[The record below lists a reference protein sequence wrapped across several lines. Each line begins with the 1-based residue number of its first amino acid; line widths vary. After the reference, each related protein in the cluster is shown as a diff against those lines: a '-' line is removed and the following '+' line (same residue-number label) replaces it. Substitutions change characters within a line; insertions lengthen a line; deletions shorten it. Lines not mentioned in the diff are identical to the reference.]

1 MTTWRKQKMRKLPVV
16 VSLALCFSLVSPSL
30 YAYADTTTADI
41 ITQEAV
47 NNDTDSTN
55 NEDSSHTDNEST
67 NPQTTTDPKSA
78 NETTSKTPSNP
89 NTKNNTLKNNLK
101 ATSENVNTYAD
112 IFSDANLAKVI
123 AKNINGNEDINAE
136 VTDAELQSV
145 TNLVANNQG
154 ITSLAGI
161 ERLTALENISVN
173 YNELTS
179 IDPLFNISTLKSI
192 SANNNKI
199 AGTFSLVKTMPEL
212 ETLDVFRNSITDLD
226 VENQPKLVTLSADE
240 LELQKLSLK
249 NLAQLNAIGR
259 NIGSIS
265 IDWGELESVSL
276 VNLPKIQRVDISGNY
291 LSSAD
296 LHLENLPAVTGMDL
310 SSNEL
315 TELPQLNDFPVLTSI
330 NVRSNK
336 ISKLD
341 SDKLVNIPNLAKL
354 YADKQTLVL
363 PKKIAAGN
371 FTIQNPVENLA
382 GQITSLKTIS
392 NNGTYV
398 NPNITWTSENLTD
411 LSKVSYTFDEDVN
424 NPAVTGKFTG
434 TVTQP
439 IEVKALPVITADKS
453 ISYEPINAKD
463 EATFLRDI
471 HASVSEN
478 GRITSDYSEVVDFNT
493 PGNYTVTLQAKNDFD
508 IQAIPVTVVVHV
520 RDIQKPQVTV
530 ASNEVTFEVGTELT
544 SAALLAKSGAVVTD
558 AYDEGIKMEVDLTE
572 IDTTK
577 LGTYE
582 ATITAKSK
590 SGESADPIKIAVE
603 IVDTERPV
611 IHVVNPEITVEKDSE
626 LTAEQIMEQAGITA
640 TDNYD
645 EDVSVQMDFS
655 AVDTSKPGSYK
666 VTIFTEDASG
676 NRSETVTITVK
687 IPEPKKGEVTVKY
700 IDSENNEIAEKSTL
714 TGELGVAYDT
724 IAKEIPG
731 YILEESPANA
741 SGIFEETGQIVQ
753 YVYMKISVSPS
764 EPFYVENSTTPEQ
777 PASVVSSTQTPN
789 KSEKTQP
796 KTYSKVNKMPINLPK
811 TGDSASLIF
820 VFMGVLLIAGLTIS
834 KVRRKN

>member
-30 YAYADTTTADI
+30 YAYADTTTADL
-41 ITQEAV
+41 ITKEAV
-47 NNDTDSTN
+47 NDDKDFTN
-55 NEDSSHTDNEST
+55 NQPTKDAT
-67 NPQTTTDPKSA
+67 NPQTTTDTNTQSA
-78 NETTSKTPSNP
+78 SEDTSTPSPNP
-89 NTKNNTLKNNLK
+89 TAKKNILKNNLK
-101 ATSENVNTYAD
+101 STSENGNTYAD
-112 IFSDANLAKVI
+112 LFPDANLAKVI
-123 AKNINGNEDINAE
+123 AKTINGNEDINVE

-145 TNLVANNQG
+145 TNLVANNQS
-154 ITSLAGI
+154 ITSLVGI
-161 ERLTALENISVN
+161 ERLTALETISVN

-179 IDPLFNISTLKSI
+179 LDPLFDIPTLKSI
-192 SANNNKI
+192 SANNNKLS
-199 AGTFSLVKTMPEL
+199 GTFSLVKTMPEL
-212 ETLDVFRNSITDLD
+212 ETLDLFYNSIKDLD

-240 LELQKLSLK
+240 LELKKLSLK
-249 NLAQLNAIGR
+249 NLPQLNAIGR

-265 IDWGELESVSL
+265 IDWGELESVNL

-291 LSSAD
+291 LTSD
-296 LHLENLPAVTGMDL
+296 DVHLENLPGVTGMDL

-315 TELPQLNDFPVLTSI
+315 TELPQLTDFTKLSSI
-330 NVRSNK
+330 NVRSNN
-336 ISKLD
+336 IGKLD
-341 SDKLVNIPNLAKL
+341 SNKLINVPNLAKL

-363 PKKIAAGN
+363 PKTIAAGD

-398 NPNITWTSENLTD
+398 NPNITWTSENLTG
-411 LSKVSYTFDEDVN
+411 LSKVSYTFDEDINSPTV
-424 NPAVTGKFTG
+424 VGKFTG

-453 ISYEPINAKD
+453 ISYEPINPKD

-471 HASVSEN
+471 HASASEN
-478 GRITSDYSEVVDFNT
+478 GQITSDYSEVVDFNT
-493 PGNYTVTLQAKNDFD
+493 PGNYTVTLQAKNDFN
-508 IQAIPVTVVVHV
+508 IKAIPVTVVVHIS
-520 RDIQKPQVTV
+520 DIQKPQVTV
-530 ASNEVTFEVGTELT
+530 ASNEVNFEVGTELT

-558 AYDEGIKMEVDLTE
+558 PYDEAIKMEVDLTE
-572 IDTTK
+572 VDTTK

-590 SGESADPIKIAVE
+590 SGESADPVKVTVK
-603 IVDTERPV
+603 IVDTEKPV

-626 LTAEQIMEQAGITA
+626 LTAEQIIEQAGITA

-645 EDVSVQMDFS
+645 EDVSVQLDFS
-655 AVDTSKPGSYK
+655 AVKTSKPGSYQ
-666 VTIFTEDASG
+666 VTIYTEDASG

-687 IPEPKKGEVTVKY
+687 IPEPQKGEVTVKY
-700 IDSENNEIAEKSTL
+700 VDSENNEIAESNTL
-714 TGELGVAYDT
+714 TGELGVAYET

-731 YILEESPANA
+731 YTLAESPTNA
-741 SGIFEETGQIVQ
+741 SGIFEETGQTVQ
-753 YVYMKISVSPS
+753 YVYMAVSISSTDPVQ
-764 EPFYVENSTTPEQ
+764 VENSVAPVTPKIENN
-777 PASVVSSTQTPN
+777 SVAP
-789 KSEKTQP
+789 SEKAP
-796 KTYSKVNKMPINLPK
+796 SKVVANQMPINLPK

-820 VFMGVLLIAGLTIS
+820 VFMGVLLIAGLTAS

>member
-30 YAYADTTTADI
+30 YAYADTTTADL
-41 ITQEAV
+41 ITKEAV
-47 NNDTDSTN
+47 NDDKEFTN
-55 NEDSSHTDNEST
+55 NQPTKDAT
-67 NPQTTTDPKSA
+67 NPQTTTDTNTQSA
-78 NETTSKTPSNP
+78 SEDTSTPSPNP
-89 NTKNNTLKNNLK
+89 TAKKNILKNNLK
-101 ATSENVNTYAD
+101 STSENGNTYAD
-112 IFSDANLAKVI
+112 LFPDANLAKVI
-123 AKNINGNEDINAE
+123 AKTINGNEDINVE

-145 TNLVANNQG
+145 TNLVANNQN

-161 ERLTALENISVN
+161 ERLTALETISVN

-179 IDPLFNISTLKSI
+179 LDPLFDIPTLKSI
-192 SANNNKI
+192 SANNNKLS
-199 AGTFSLVKTMPEL
+199 GTFSLVKTMPEL
-212 ETLDVFRNSITDLD
+212 ETLDLFYNSIKDLD

-240 LELQKLSLK
+240 LELKKLSLK
-249 NLAQLNAIGR
+249 NLPQLNAIGR

-265 IDWGELESVSL
+265 IDWGELESVNL

-291 LSSAD
+291 LTSDD
-296 LHLENLPAVTGMDL
+296 LHLENLPGVTGMDL

-315 TELPQLNDFPVLTSI
+315 TELPQLTDFTKLTSI
-330 NVRSNK
+330 NVRSNN
-336 ISKLD
+336 IGKLD
-341 SDKLVNIPNLAKL
+341 SNKLVNVPNLAKL

-363 PKKIAAGN
+363 PKTIAAGD
-371 FTIQNPVENLA
+371 FTIQNTVENLA

-398 NPNITWTSENLTD
+398 NPNITWTSENLTG
-411 LSKVSYTFDEDVN
+411 LSKVSYTFDEDINSPTV
-424 NPAVTGKFTG
+424 VGKFTG

-453 ISYEPINAKD
+453 ISYEPINPKD

-471 HASVSEN
+471 HASASEN
-478 GRITSDYSEVVDFNT
+478 GQITSDYSEVVDFNT
-493 PGNYTVTLQAKNDFD
+493 PGNYTVTLQAKNDFN
-508 IQAIPVTVVVHV
+508 IKAIPVTVVVHIS
-520 RDIQKPQVTV
+520 DIQKPQVTV
-530 ASNEVTFEVGTELT
+530 ASNEVNFEVGTELT

-558 AYDEGIKMEVDLTE
+558 PYDEAIKMEVDLTE
-572 IDTTK
+572 VDTTK

-590 SGESADPIKIAVE
+590 SGKSADPVKVTVK
-603 IVDTERPV
+603 IVDTEKPV

-626 LTAEQIMEQAGITA
+626 LTAEQIIEQAGITA

-645 EDVSVQMDFS
+645 EDMSLQLDFS
-655 AVDTSKPGSYK
+655 AVKTSKPGSYK
-666 VTIFTEDASG
+666 VTIYTEDASG

-687 IPEPKKGEVTVKY
+687 IPEPQKGEVTVKY
-700 IDSENNEIAEKSTL
+700 VDSENNEIAESNTL
-714 TGELGVAYDT
+714 TGELGVAYET

-731 YILEESPANA
+731 YTLAESPTNA
-741 SGIFEETGQIVQ
+741 SGIFEETGQTVQ
-753 YVYMKISVSPS
+753 YVYMAVSISSTDPVQ
-764 EPFYVENSTTPEQ
+764 VENSVAPVTTKTENN
-777 PASVVSSTQTPN
+777 SVAP
-789 KSEKTQP
+789 SEKAP
-796 KTYSKVNKMPINLPK
+796 SKVVANQMPINLPK

-820 VFMGVLLIAGLTIS
+820 VFMGVLLIAGLTAS

>member
-30 YAYADTTTADI
+30 YAYADTTTADL
-41 ITQEAV
+41 ITKEAV
-47 NNDTDSTN
+47 NDDKEFTN
-55 NEDSSHTDNEST
+55 NQPTKDAT
-67 NPQTTTDPKSA
+67 NPQTTTDTNTQSA
-78 NETTSKTPSNP
+78 SEDTSTPSPNP
-89 NTKNNTLKNNLK
+89 TAKKNILKNNLK
-101 ATSENVNTYAD
+101 STSENGNTYAD
-112 IFSDANLAKVI
+112 LFPDANLAKVI
-123 AKNINGNEDINAE
+123 AKTINGNEDTNAE

-145 TNLVANNQG
+145 TNLVANNQS
-154 ITSLAGI
+154 ITSLVGI
-161 ERLTALENISVN
+161 ERLTALETISVN

-179 IDPLFNISTLKSI
+179 LDPLFDIPTLKSI
-192 SANNNKI
+192 SANNNKLS
-199 AGTFSLVKTMPEL
+199 GTFSLVKTMPEL
-212 ETLDVFRNSITDLD
+212 ETLDLFYNSIKDLD

-240 LELQKLSLK
+240 LELKKLSLK
-249 NLAQLNAIGR
+249 NLPQLNAIGR

-265 IDWGELESVSL
+265 IDWGELESVNL

-291 LSSAD
+291 LTSD
-296 LHLENLPAVTGMDL
+296 DVHLENLPGVTGMDL

-315 TELPQLNDFPVLTSI
+315 TELPQLTDFTKLTSI
-330 NVRSNK
+330 NVRSNN
-336 ISKLD
+336 IGKLD
-341 SDKLVNIPNLAKL
+341 SNKLVNVPNLAKL

-363 PKKIAAGN
+363 PKTIAAGD

-398 NPNITWTSENLTD
+398 NPNITWTSENLTG
-411 LSKVSYTFDEDVN
+411 LSKVSYTFDEDINSPTV
-424 NPAVTGKFTG
+424 VGKFTG

-453 ISYEPINAKD
+453 ISYEPINPKD

-471 HASVSEN
+471 HASASEN
-478 GRITSDYSEVVDFNT
+478 GQITSDYSEVVDFNT
-493 PGNYTVTLQAKNDFD
+493 PGNYTVTLQAKNDFN
-508 IQAIPVTVVVHV
+508 IKAIPVTVVVHIS
-520 RDIQKPQVTV
+520 DIQKPQVTV
-530 ASNEVTFEVGTELT
+530 ASNEVNFEVGTELT

-558 AYDEGIKMEVDLTE
+558 PYDEAIKMEVDLTE
-572 IDTTK
+572 VDTTK

-590 SGESADPIKIAVE
+590 SGKSADPVKVTVK
-603 IVDTERPV
+603 IVDTEKPV

-626 LTAEQIMEQAGITA
+626 LTAEQIIEQAGITA

-645 EDVSVQMDFS
+645 EDVSLQLDFS
-655 AVDTSKPGSYK
+655 AVKTSKPGSYK
-666 VTIFTEDASG
+666 VTIYTEDASG

-687 IPEPKKGEVTVKY
+687 IPEPQKGEVTVKY
-700 IDSENNEIAEKSTL
+700 VDSENNEIAESNTL
-714 TGELGVAYDT
+714 TGELGVAYET

-731 YILEESPANA
+731 YTLAESPTNA
-741 SGIFEETGQIVQ
+741 SGIFEETGQTVQ
-753 YVYMKISVSPS
+753 YVYMAVSISSTDPVQ
-764 EPFYVENSTTPEQ
+764 VENSVAPVTPKIENN
-777 PASVVSSTQTPN
+777 SVAP
-789 KSEKTQP
+789 SEKAP
-796 KTYSKVNKMPINLPK
+796 SKVVANQMPINLPK

-820 VFMGVLLIAGLTIS
+820 VFMGVLLIAGLTAS